1 MATLIIIFAWS
12 GFGVAMYLA
21 AYIYNCAWTAQ
32 RLNGIHVI
40 RIIALAVLLMAICS
54 ALAATYPRR
63 VYNVA
68 SRDISESVGSAN
80 QQSGLG
86 SAVH

>member
-1 MATLIIIFAWS
+1 MATLIIIFAWG

-68 SRDISESVGSAN
+68 SRDISESLESPV
-80 QQSGLG
+80 QQS
-86 SAVH
+86 

>member
-1 MATLIIIFAWS
+1 MATLIIIFAWG

-21 AYIYNCAWTAQ
+21 AYIYNCACTGQ
-32 RLNGIHVI
+32 RLNVI
-40 RIIALAVLLMAICS
+40 YILRLIALSVLLMAICS

-68 SRDISESVGSAN
+68 SRDISKPVDSVS
-80 QQSGLG
+80 QQSGLD
-86 SAVH
+86 STVH